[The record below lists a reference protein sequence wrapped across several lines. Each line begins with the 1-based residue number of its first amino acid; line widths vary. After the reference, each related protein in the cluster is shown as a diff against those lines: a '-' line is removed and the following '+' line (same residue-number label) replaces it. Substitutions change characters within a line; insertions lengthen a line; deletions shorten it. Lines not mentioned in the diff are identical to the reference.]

1 MNQSQTDRQMEED
14 AFQRTGLD
22 VPLDHELRQMSFVEL
37 AALFSSCESG
47 SAKFSIVE
55 RELKKH
61 LAKDQAKINRPN
73 MLWAAVV
80 GGVFALCGVVLG
92 HYLRNVVPDG
102 SAEQKIEKS
111 DLGIK
116 LPITQVPQVVAPS
129 VAQPPPHPA
138 DVRKDTQPS
147 QAKP

>member
-1 MNQSQTDRQMEED
+1 MSKVWNDQQEED

-22 VPLDHELRQMSFVEL
+22 VPLDHELQQMSFVEL
-37 AALFSSCESG
+37 AALLSSCKSG

-73 MLWAAVV
+73 MLYAACV
-80 GGVFALCGVVLG
+80 GGVFALAGVVLG
-92 HYLRNVVPDG
+92 HYLRNDVPPSG
-102 SAEQKIEKS
+102 AVQKVEKS

-116 LPITQVPQVVAPS
+116 PSITEVPQVVTPLLTQS
-129 VAQPPPHPA
+129 PPHPT
-138 DVRKDTQPS
+138 DVQKNAQPS